1 MSQNAL
7 IVFQCYLIQQ
17 FEVSCAGNHVWLTR
31 HDASPPVVD
40 DIPYQH
46 TSQIA
51 TVNTGEQY
59 GGYIGHI
66 SGKSAKEN
74 TWAQLIKI
82 FLAY

>member
-1 MSQNAL
+1 MPKGLVRLKELISEFFPLKLPSNKKADKYFHFRVVSHVMSQNAL

-46 TSQIA
+46 TS
-51 TVNTGEQY
+51 
-59 GGYIGHI
+59 
-66 SGKSAKEN
+66 
-74 TWAQLIKI
+74 
-82 FLAY
+82 